1 MAQLR
6 FFKLKPAHLPWLKC
20 IIHLSALVPLLLT
33 FFQAFNDE
41 LGGDPVSALLHFTGL
56 GAFKLLLLSLLVT
69 PLARLLKQGLL
80 INVRRL
86 LGLYSFTYALAHI
99 ASYVLFDLQL
109 DWPLLLSEIV
119 KRPYITVGF
128 VGWLILLALALTST
142 KQAQRRLGKRWQS
155 LHNSVYLAAIM
166 VSIHF
171 LWSVKSAILE
181 PTIYIVI
188 TALLLAYRR
197 DKFKRWF
204 NKRIKNRQ
212 KI

>member
-1 MAQLR
+1 M
-6 FFKLKPAHLPWLKC
+6 
-20 IIHLSALVPLLLT
+20 
-33 FFQAFNDE
+33 
-41 LGGDPVSALLHFTGL
+41 
-56 GAFKLLLLSLLVT
+56 
-69 PLARLLKQGLL
+69 LKQGLL

-86 LGLYSFTYALAHI
+86 LGLCSFTYALAHI

-155 LHNSVYLAAIM
+155 LHSSVYLAAIL

-181 PTIYIVI
+181 PTIYIVM